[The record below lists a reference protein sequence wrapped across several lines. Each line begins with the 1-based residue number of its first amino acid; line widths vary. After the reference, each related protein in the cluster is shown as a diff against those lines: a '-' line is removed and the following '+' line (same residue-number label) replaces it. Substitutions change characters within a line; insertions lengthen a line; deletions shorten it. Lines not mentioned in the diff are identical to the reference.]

1 MLELVLPNSHAL
13 AVMALII
20 AALALF
26 SRERIPLQQAFLE
39 ANAGFHVS
47 GCRPAKQLLAFH

>member
-20 AALALF
+20 LALVLF
-26 SRERIPLQQAFLE
+26 SRERI
-39 ANAGFHVS
+39 H
-47 GCRPAKQLLAFH
+47 